1 MSLFVLGVSHHS
13 AAITL
18 LDEVARASAAVPALL
33 ADLDEAPTVT
43 EAMVLATC
51 NRLEVYAAA
60 PAFHPAIEDVMAGL
74 AAHSGVP
81 LDRLRPNL
89 YLHHAERAAEH
100 LFLTTS
106 GLDSMVV
113 GETQIRYQVK
123 NALAQA
129 RASGTVGPV
138 LSELVHTALRVGK
151 RAQTETSLDQAGRSL
166 ADEGFAALA
175 DAGVDT
181 AGSSVLVLG
190 AGSMAAVAAV
200 AARRRAAADVVVVNR
215 DSDRGARLARAVS
228 GRTAGWDDL
237 PAELARTDVL
247 VACTGAAG
255 VLVDATTVAAARD
268 GADRVLGVLDLAM
281 PHDVDPEVGFLDD
294 VVLRGMVDL
303 AARLDRTEPADP
315 SAVVARAR
323 AIVAEEVEAY
333 VAARAAS
340 TVAPTVAA
348 LRRRADEV
356 VAAELARLRSRL
368 GPDLDPHVAEEA
380 ATTVRRVV
388 SKLLH
393 APTVRVKAAA
403 QSSAAHDYERALRHL
418 FALDPATVHAV
429 STAGRDAEPDEEA
442 VP

>member
-13 AAITL
+13 ATIDL
-18 LDEVARASAAVPALL
+18 LDEVARAAAAVPTLL
-33 ADLDEAPTVT
+33 ADLDEAPAVT

-74 AAHSGVP
+74 AAHSGVS
-81 LDRLRPNL
+81 LDRLRPHL

-129 RASGTVGPV
+129 GDTGTVGPV
-138 LSELVHTALRVGK
+138 LSELVQTALRVGK

-175 DAGVDT
+175 DAGVGT
-181 AGSSVLVLG
+181 AGASVLVLG
-190 AGSMAAVAAV
+190 AGSMASVAAV
-200 AARRRAAADVVVVNR
+200 AARRRDAADVVVVNR
-215 DSDRGARLARAVS
+215 DAERGERLAHAVS
-228 GRTAGWDDL
+228 GRTAAWDDL
-237 PAELARTDVL
+237 QAEIARTDLL

-255 VLVDATTVAAARD
+255 VLVDAAAVAAARA
-268 GADRVLGVLDLAM
+268 GTDRVLGVLDLAM
-281 PHDVDPEVGFLDD
+281 PHDVDPAVGSLDG
-294 VVLRGMVDL
+294 VVLRGMGDL
-303 AARLDRTEPADP
+303 AARLDRGEPAG
-315 SAVVARAR
+315 AAVARAR
-323 AIVAEEVEAY
+323 AVVAEEVEAY
-333 VAARAAS
+333 VAAQAANA
-340 TVAPTVAA
+340 VAPTVAA

-368 GPDLDPHVAEEA
+368 GADLDPHVAEEA

-403 QSSAAHDYERALRHL
+403 QSSAAHDYEGALRHL

-429 STAGRDAEPDEEA
+429 STAGRDADPDEEA
-442 VP
+442 VS